1 MTTVYLLPYNV
12 LYCFIRSNRDRIGFY
27 AEIQIICMLQA
38 AELGLADRLYC
49 LAYGPPPV
57 YRYTSLITNI
67 ETIFKIIK
75 WTRKARCVIFRGFK
89 RVFRHEGGNFSC
101 HNRQGFSTALIFWE
115 KSLVRYKLKG
125 VFREDN
131 RFFLHETEFLITEKK
146 NNLNIFSFFITC
158 FGNFYRFRKI
168 P

>member
-1 MTTVYLLPYNV
+1 MFCTVYNRYHGWSGCNGIHYCRYMTTVYLLPYNV

-101 HNRQGFSTALIFWE
+101 HNRQGFSTALIFLG
-115 KSLVRYKLKG
+115 KVTRPLQTKRC
-125 VFREDN
+125 
-131 RFFLHETEFLITEKK
+131 
-146 NNLNIFSFFITC
+146 FS
-158 FGNFYRFRKI
+158 RR
-168 P
+168 